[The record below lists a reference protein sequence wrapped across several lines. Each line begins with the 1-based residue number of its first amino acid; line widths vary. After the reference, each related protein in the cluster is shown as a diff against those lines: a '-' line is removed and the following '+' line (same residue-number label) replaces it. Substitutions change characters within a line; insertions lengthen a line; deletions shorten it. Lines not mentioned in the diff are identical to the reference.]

1 MLLLLPAV
9 PAECEAVLHRGAA
22 QCSLLLA
29 QWGAAGG
36 VSVRHAGAALG
47 SRDGA
52 GSYGAYHGERQ
63 QGAVTNL
70 VAVAATAWSTML
82 QLELLKC

>member
-1 MLLLLPAV
+1 MQPTTGTV
-9 PAECEAVLHRGAA
+9 GGSWRGFC
-22 QCSLLLA
+22 QN
-29 QWGAAGG
+29 
-36 VSVRHAGAALG
+36 AGAALG

-52 GSYGAYHGERQ
+52 GSYGAYHGEMQ

>member
-1 MLLLLPAV
+1 M
-9 PAECEAVLHRGAA
+9 
-22 QCSLLLA
+22 
-29 QWGAAGG
+29 
-36 VSVRHAGAALG
+36 
-47 SRDGA
+47 
-52 GSYGAYHGERQ
+52 Q